1 MNDLERLKEK
11 IKETMDDFETTRE
24 QKEVYDYVLYM
35 IDEIESTPYV
45 EKPTITDVIVKIVNG
60 SMIEDKIYPIFTV
73 YVEDEQEN
81 EIEWKENLS
90 KKEVEMYIKEI
101 KTRYKTVTI
110 NDKRI

>member
-11 IKETMDDFETTRE
+11 IKETMNDFETTME
-24 QKEVYDYVLYM
+24 EEKVYDYVLRM
-35 IDEIESTPYV
+35 IDEIETMPYV
-45 EKPTITDVIVKIVNG
+45 EETTITSVIVKIVNE
-60 SMIEDKIYPIFTV
+60 SMIEDEIHPVFTV

-101 KTRYKTVTI
+101 KTNYKTVTI
-110 NDKRI
+110 KDKRI